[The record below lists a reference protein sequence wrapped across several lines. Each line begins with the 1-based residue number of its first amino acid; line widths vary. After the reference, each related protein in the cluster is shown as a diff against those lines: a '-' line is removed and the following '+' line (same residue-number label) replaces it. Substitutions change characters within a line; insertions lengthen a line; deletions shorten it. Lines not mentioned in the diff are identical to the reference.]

1 MTILGGMSILFV
13 ELYIETF
20 PPKMGILSFFD
31 VSRSLGEDFGRDSG
45 ALGGILAPCRPLG
58 QGLECLRRQRNA
70 KKAS

>member
-31 VSRSLGEDFGRDSG
+31 ASFISSMEFLKSPKQERGSPKFRQLTKPRGVILNSFNLLAVS
-45 ALGGILAPCRPLG
+45 
-58 QGLECLRRQRNA
+58 
-70 KKAS
+70 